1 MSQQKVVLMS
11 TKRLK
16 PDYFDTIREDLGGGD
31 DLVLDVIGWLPPI
44 DVVDDKVNTFTLIGP
59 GRMPTPEDAYDEYD
73 EDEYDDED
81 DTDGED
87 DGDEFDESPDAVIA
101 PESVSDPKSVTG
113 DTVTP
118 AAAEPHDGEAEHSH
132 DRGHGHGHGHGHLPK
147 KRPEPMPWGTARVK
161 QAVRWRYRKVRR
173 KVGRAANKIGP
184 VKFVRTSRTSKNLS
198 KAYWK
203 RVQSRPDVREFL
215 AQADVVIALDA
226 NAIWAGWHLGQER
239 PDRPVVLG
247 LPAARRELD
256 QLKVPA
262 GH

>member
-1 MSQQKVVLMS
+1 M
-11 TKRLK
+11 
-16 PDYFDTIREDLGGGD
+16 
-31 DLVLDVIGWLPPI
+31 IGWVPPI

-73 EDEYDDED
+73 DNDEYDADYESED
-81 DTDGED
+81 G

-113 DTVTP
+113 DALTP
-118 AAAEPHDGEAEHSH
+118 AAAEQHSGEGESQ
-132 DRGHGHGHGHGHLPK
+132 HGHGHGARSWPGQPK
-147 KRPEPMPWGTARVK
+147 KKPEPMRWGTARVK

-184 VKFVRTSRTSKNLS
+184 VKFVRTSRTSKNLG

-203 RVQSRPDVREFL
+203 RVQSRPRR
-215 AQADVVIALDA
+215 AGAPRQADVVDRP
-226 NAIWAGWHLGQER
+226 GRRRDLGRLEPRAAER

-256 QLKVPA
+256 QLKVSA
-262 GH
+262 GHG

>member
-1 MSQQKVVLMS
+1 MTEQKVLLLS

-44 DVVDDKVNTFTLIGP
+44 DIVDEKVNTFTLIGP
-59 GRMPTPEDAYDEYD
+59 GRMPTIEDQYDEYD
-73 EDEYDDED
+73 DDDEYDDED
-81 DTDGED
+81 S
-87 DGDEFDESPDAVIA
+87 GDEFDESPDAVIA
-101 PESVSDPKSVTG
+101 PEAVSDPNSVTG
-113 DTVTP
+113 ESLTP
-118 AAAEPHDGEAEHSH
+118 AAAEQHAGAGEH
-132 DRGHGHGHGHGHLPK
+132 GHGHGHGHGHRPT
-147 KRPEPMPWGTARVK
+147 KRPEPMPWGGARVK
-161 QAVRWRYRKVRR
+161 QAVRWRYRRARR
-173 KVGRAANKIGP
+173 KAVNAAMKFGP
-184 VKFVRTSRTSKNLS
+184 VKFVRTSRVSKNLS

-203 RVQSRPDVREFL
+203 RVQTRTDVRDFIQ
-215 AQADVVIALDA
+215 QADVIIALDA

-256 QLKVPA
+256 QLKAPA